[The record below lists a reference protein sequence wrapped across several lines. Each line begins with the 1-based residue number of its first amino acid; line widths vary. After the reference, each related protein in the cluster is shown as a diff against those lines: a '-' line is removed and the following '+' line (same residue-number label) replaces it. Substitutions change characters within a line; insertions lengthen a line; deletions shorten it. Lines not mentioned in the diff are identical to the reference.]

1 MLYSCC
7 SLGAVYYLF
16 TTYTERAFLPSLR
29 LFKQPL
35 SLVEK
40 LLKQYRKTGS
50 ISPKIR
56 TQQTPRKLS
65 QEELNVLS
73 SIVSDNNDATLD
85 ELRLL
90 LEQKTGVLIGRS
102 TLDRML
108 RLLNLNLKKNT
119 IPNRERE

>member
-1 MLYSCC
+1 
-7 SLGAVYYLF
+7 V
-16 TTYTERAFLPSLR
+16 
-29 LFKQPL
+29 
-35 SLVEK
+35 
-40 LLKQYRKTGS
+40 S

-108 RLLNLNLKKNT
+108 RLLNLNLKKKHYTQPRKRVTEFNH
-119 IPNRERE
+119 